1 MTSATKLICSL
12 ALLLSL
18 TACSVA
24 LQPGAEKINLAK
36 SDPASE
42 CKELGDVTGSSNF
55 GMENVKNDLRNQ
67 ALKLGANF
75 VRMETVMNNPQGSL
89 VIMTGTAYVCP

>member
-1 MTSATKLICSL
+1 MNSAKTTLTTLIF
-12 ALLLSL
+12 LLSL

-36 SDPASE
+36 SDPAPE
-42 CKELGDVTGSSNF
+42 CKELGDVKGSSNF

-67 ALKLGANF
+67 ALGLGANF
-75 VRMETVMNNPQGSL
+75 VRMETVMNNPKGSL
-89 VIMTGTAYVCP
+89 ITMTGTAYACP